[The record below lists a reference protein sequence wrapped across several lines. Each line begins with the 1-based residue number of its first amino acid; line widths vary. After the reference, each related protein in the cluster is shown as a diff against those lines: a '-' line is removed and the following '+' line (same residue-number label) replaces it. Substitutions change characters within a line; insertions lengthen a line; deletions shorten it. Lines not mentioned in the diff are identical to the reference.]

1 MNSFIQRLL
10 APFSA
15 RWSKTRSTLAARGGD
30 AGKRAFDALQE
41 LRDSE
46 TGKRA
51 AGKISD
57 LRDSETGKRAAS
69 KISDLR
75 ESDTGKRAATAL
87 ADLRQRDPVRKAEEA
102 ARRTLHDLRSG
113 GGPGDS
119 SGAS

>member
-51 AGKISD
+51 AS
-57 LRDSETGKRAAS
+57 
-69 KISDLR
+69 
-75 ESDTGKRAATAL
+75 AL